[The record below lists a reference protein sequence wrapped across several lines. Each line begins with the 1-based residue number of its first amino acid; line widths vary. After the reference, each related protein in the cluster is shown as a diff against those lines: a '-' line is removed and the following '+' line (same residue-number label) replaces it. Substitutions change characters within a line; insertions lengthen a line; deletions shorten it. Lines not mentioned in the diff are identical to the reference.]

1 MLKRVAVFILLLSLI
16 VGVFPV
22 NMPSAEETDG
32 QLLAVLPT
40 NETYETIFPDD
51 TLAKTVALAAT
62 GSEDTGQIV
71 TQTDLNKV
79 TSLNITETTDLVT
92 NLEGVQYLTSMTNL
106 KAPNQDITD
115 LSPIEQLIALTN
127 VNFNGNANLEDISAL
142 YPLERLRYILLS
154 DTSVKDLTPL
164 YNYSRRSLVEI
175 DLDNLDLYNED
186 IDTVLNQIHA
196 RESDDMLHLHLNGN
210 HIIDFSS
217 IHQFGR
223 GVQTATGQTYSLPSV
238 KVGQELTLNN
248 QIIFYADYLYP
259 PSAIS
264 NNGEY
269 VEPTYSWNGSDLAD
283 YPEQVSYSWNVD
295 QGNTQFS
302 GTVTQPLTYIRIQAD
317 EAISYPKKTVK
328 TEEEFLNEVHAS
340 TTDGSVITSDFAD
353 VVDFATPGVY
363 EVTLNSVDANGLVA
377 FPVKVQVTVE
387 AKMGLP
393 VITADNE
400 ISYPKDT
407 VKTEADF
414 LQEVHAKAS
423 DGSTVTSNFDSVV
436 DLNVPGDYRVELNAA
451 NEDNAATPVY
461 VVVHVFSDQQEEGTV
476 TVHYFDEN
484 GKSLAKDVRLVG
496 EVGSAYE
503 TKAEKITGY
512 TLKETP
518 TNANGEFTSDAQTV
532 NYIYALNKKDDG
544 DKTPDNPSNPNN
556 PNNPNIPTNPS
567 APDKKDIATIVN
579 GGNNS
584 INEVA
589 KEKSIVLPKTGD
601 SNHSAPLL
609 ILGSLLLGIGILI
622 KPKK

>member
-79 TSLNITETTDLVT
+79 TYLNITETTDLVT

-154 DTSVKDLTPL
+154 DTSVKDLKPL

-269 VEPTYSWNGSDLAD
+269 VKPTYSWNGSDLAD

-302 GTVTQPLTYIRIQAD
+302 GTVTQPLTYIKIQAD

-377 FPVKVQVTVE
+377 FPEKVQVTVE
-387 AKMGLP
+387 AKMGVP

-400 ISYPKDT
+400 VSYPKDT

-518 TNANGEFTSDAQTV
+518 INANGEFTSDAQTV

-544 DKTPDNPSNPNN
+544 DKTPDNPSN

-601 SNHSAPLL
+601 SNHSVPLL

>member
-79 TSLNITETTDLVT
+79 TYLNITETTDLVT

-302 GTVTQPLTYIRIQAD
+302 GTVTQPLTYIKIQAD

-387 AKMGLP
+387 AKMGVP

-496 EVGSAYE
+496 EVGSSYE

-556 PNNPNIPTNPS
+556 PNIPTNPS

-584 INEVA
+584 TNEVA

>member
-22 NMPSAEETDG
+22 NMPSAEETDR

-79 TSLNITETTDLVT
+79 TYLNITETTDLVT

-127 VNFNGNANLEDISAL
+127 VDFNGNANLEDISAL
-142 YPLERLRYILLS
+142 YPLERLRYVLLS

-175 DLDNLDLYNED
+175 DLNNLDLYNED

-196 RESDDMLHLHLNGN
+196 RDDDMLHLHLNGN

-377 FPVKVQVTVE
+377 FPEKVQVTVE
-387 AKMGLP
+387 AKMSVP

-461 VVVHVFSDQQEEGTV
+461 VIVHVFSDQQEEGTV
-476 TVHYFDEN
+476 IVHYFDEN

-556 PNNPNIPTNPS
+556 PNIPTNPS

-584 INEVA
+584 TNEVA

>member
-142 YPLERLRYILLS
+142 YPLERLRYVLLS

-175 DLDNLDLYNED
+175 DLNNLDLYNED

-196 RESDDMLHLHLNGN
+196 RDDDMLHLHLNGN

-302 GTVTQPLTYIRIQAD
+302 GTVTQPLTYIKIQAD

-387 AKMGLP
+387 AKMGVP

-496 EVGSAYE
+496 EVGSSYE

-556 PNNPNIPTNPS
+556 PNIPTNPS

-584 INEVA
+584 TNEVA

-601 SNHSAPLL
+601 SNHSVPLL

>member
-16 VGVFPV
+16 VGVFPL

-71 TQTDLNKV
+71 IQTDLNKV

-142 YPLERLRYILLS
+142 YPLERLRYVLLS

-196 RESDDMLHLHLNGN
+196 RDSNNTLHLHLNGN

-217 IHQFGR
+217 IYQFGG
-223 GVQTATGQTYSLPSV
+223 GVHTVTGQTYSLPSV

-248 QIIFYADYLYP
+248 QIIFFADNLYP

-269 VEPTYSWNGSDLAD
+269 VEPTFSWNGSDLAD
-283 YPEQVSYSWNVD
+283 YPEQVSYSWHVD
-295 QGNTQFS
+295 QESTQFS

-328 TEEEFLNEVHAS
+328 TEEEFLNEIHAS

-387 AKMGLP
+387 AKMGVP

-400 ISYPKDT
+400 ISYPQDT

-461 VVVHVFSDQQEEGTV
+461 VIVHVFSDQQEEGTV

-518 TNANGEFTSDAQTV
+518 INANGEFTSDAQTV

-544 DKTPDNPSNPNN
+544 DKTPDNPSN

>member
-79 TSLNITETTDLVT
+79 TYLNITETTDLVT

-556 PNNPNIPTNPS
+556 PNIPTNPS

-584 INEVA
+584 TSEVA

-601 SNHSAPLL
+601 SNHSVPLL

>member
-79 TSLNITETTDLVT
+79 TYLNITETTDLVT

-154 DTSVKDLTPL
+154 DTSVKDLKPL

-302 GTVTQPLTYIRIQAD
+302 GTVTQPLTYIKIQAD

-377 FPVKVQVTVE
+377 FPEKVQVTVE
-387 AKMGLP
+387 AKMGVP

-400 ISYPKDT
+400 VSYPKDT

-503 TKAEKITGY
+503 TNAEKITGY

-544 DKTPDNPSNPNN
+544 DKTPDNPSN

>member
-40 NETYETIFPDD
+40 NETYETIFPDE

-79 TSLNITETTDLVT
+79 TYLNITETTDLVT

-127 VNFNGNANLEDISAL
+127 VDFNGNANLEDISAL
-142 YPLERLRYILLS
+142 YPLERLRYVLLS

-196 RESDDMLHLHLNGN
+196 RDSNNTLHLHLNGN

-217 IHQFGR
+217 IYQFGG
-223 GVQTATGQTYSLPSV
+223 GVHTVTGQTYSLPSV

-248 QIIFYADYLYP
+248 QIIFFADNLSP

-269 VEPTYSWNGSDLAD
+269 VEPNYSWNGSDLVD
-283 YPEQVSYSWNVD
+283 YPEQVSYSWHID

-387 AKMGLP
+387 AKMGVP

-461 VVVHVFSDQQEEGTV
+461 VIVHVFSDQQEEGTV

-518 TNANGEFTSDAQTV
+518 INANGEFTSDAQTV

-544 DKTPDNPSNPNN
+544 DKTPDNPSN

>member
-22 NMPSAEETDG
+22 NTPSAEEADG
-32 QLLAVLPT
+32 QLLEVLPT

-51 TLAKTVALAAT
+51 ALAKTVALAAT

-79 TSLNITETTDLVT
+79 TFLNITETTDLVT

-106 KAPNQDITD
+106 KAPNQNITD
-115 LSPIEQLIALTN
+115 LSPIEQLITLTE
-127 VNFNGNANLEDISAL
+127 VDFKGNANLEDISAL
-142 YPLERLRYILLS
+142 YPLERLRYVLLS

-175 DLDNLDLYNED
+175 DLDNLGLYNED

-196 RESDDMLHLHLNGN
+196 RDSNNSLHLHLTGN

-217 IHQFGR
+217 IYQFSG
-223 GVQTATGQTYSLPSV
+223 GVHTVTGQTYSLPSV

-248 QIIFYADYLYP
+248 QIIFFADNLCP

-269 VEPTYSWNGSDLAD
+269 VEPTYSWNGSDLAG
-283 YPEQVSYSWNVD
+283 YPEQVSYSWHVD

-302 GTVTQPLTYIRIQAD
+302 GTVTQPLTYIKIQAD

-340 TTDGSVITSDFAD
+340 TNDGSVITSDFAD
-353 VVDFATPGVY
+353 VVDFTTPGVY
-363 EVTLNSVDANGLVA
+363 EVTLNSEDANGLVA

-387 AKMGLP
+387 AKMGVP

-503 TKAEKITGY
+503 TNAEKITGY

-556 PNNPNIPTNPS
+556 PNIPTNPS

-584 INEVA
+584 TNEVA

>member
-79 TSLNITETTDLVT
+79 TYLNITETTDLVT

-127 VNFNGNANLEDISAL
+127 VDFNGNANLEDISAL
-142 YPLERLRYILLS
+142 YPLERLRYVLLS

-196 RESDDMLHLHLNGN
+196 RDSNNTLHLHLNGN

-217 IHQFGR
+217 IYQFGG
-223 GVQTATGQTYSLPSV
+223 GVHTVTGQTYSLPSV

-248 QIIFYADYLYP
+248 QIIFFADNLSP

-269 VEPTYSWNGSDLAD
+269 VEPNYSWNGSDLAD
-283 YPEQVSYSWNVD
+283 YPEQVSYSWHID
-295 QGNTQFS
+295 QGNTQF
-302 GTVTQPLTYIRIQAD
+302 
-317 EAISYPKKTVK
+317 
-328 TEEEFLNEVHAS
+328 FW
-340 TTDGSVITSDFAD
+340 
-353 VVDFATPGVY
+353 
-363 EVTLNSVDANGLVA
+363 NSN
-377 FPVKVQVTVE
+377 
-387 AKMGLP
+387 
-393 VITADNE
+393 
-400 ISYPKDT
+400 S
-407 VKTEADF
+407 
-414 LQEVHAKAS
+414 
-423 DGSTVTSNFDSVV
+423 
-436 DLNVPGDYRVELNAA
+436 AA
-451 NEDNAATPVY
+451 NVY
-461 VVVHVFSDQQEEGTV
+461 
-476 TVHYFDEN
+476 
-484 GKSLAKDVRLVG
+484 
-496 EVGSAYE
+496 
-503 TKAEKITGY
+503 
-512 TLKETP
+512 
-518 TNANGEFTSDAQTV
+518 
-532 NYIYALNKKDDG
+532 
-544 DKTPDNPSNPNN
+544 
-556 PNNPNIPTNPS
+556 
-567 APDKKDIATIVN
+567 
-579 GGNNS
+579 
-584 INEVA
+584 
-589 KEKSIVLPKTGD
+589 
-601 SNHSAPLL
+601 
-609 ILGSLLLGIGILI
+609 
-622 KPKK
+622 

>member
-79 TSLNITETTDLVT
+79 TYLNITETTDLVT

-154 DTSVKDLTPL
+154 DTSVKDLKPL

-302 GTVTQPLTYIRIQAD
+302 GTVTQPLTYIKIQAD

-377 FPVKVQVTVE
+377 FPEKVQVTVE
-387 AKMGLP
+387 AKMGVP

-400 ISYPKDT
+400 VSYPKDT

-503 TKAEKITGY
+503 TNAEKITGY

-556 PNNPNIPTNPS
+556 PNIPTNPS

-601 SNHSAPLL
+601 SNLSVPLL

>member
-79 TSLNITETTDLVT
+79 TYLNITETTDLVT

-142 YPLERLRYILLS
+142 YPLERLRYVLLS

-175 DLDNLDLYNED
+175 DLNNLDLYNED

-196 RESDDMLHLHLNGN
+196 RDDDMLHLHLNGN

-377 FPVKVQVTVE
+377 FPEKVQVTVE
-387 AKMGLP
+387 AKMGVP

-496 EVGSAYE
+496 EVGSSYE

-556 PNNPNIPTNPS
+556 PNIPTNPS

-584 INEVA
+584 TNEVA

-601 SNHSAPLL
+601 SNHSVPLL
-609 ILGSLLLGIGILI
+609 ILGSLLLEIGILI

>member
-79 TSLNITETTDLVT
+79 TYLNITETTDLVT

-302 GTVTQPLTYIRIQAD
+302 GTVTQPLTYIKIQAD

-387 AKMGLP
+387 AKMGVP

-556 PNNPNIPTNPS
+556 PNIPTNPS

-584 INEVA
+584 TSEVA

-601 SNHSAPLL
+601 SNHSVPLL

>member
-79 TSLNITETTDLVT
+79 TYLNITETTDLVT

-154 DTSVKDLTPL
+154 DTSVKDLKPL

-269 VEPTYSWNGSDLAD
+269 VKPTYSWNGSDLAD

-302 GTVTQPLTYIRIQAD
+302 GTVTQPLTYIKIQAD

-377 FPVKVQVTVE
+377 FPEKVQVTVE
-387 AKMGLP
+387 AKMGVP

-400 ISYPKDT
+400 VSYPKDT

-556 PNNPNIPTNPS
+556 PNIPTNPS

-601 SNHSAPLL
+601 SNHSVPLL

>member
-40 NETYETIFPDD
+40 NETYETIFPDE

-92 NLEGVQYLTSMTNL
+92 NLEGVQYLTSMTHL

-142 YPLERLRYILLS
+142 YPLERLRYVLLS

-196 RESDDMLHLHLNGN
+196 RDSNNMLHLHLNGN

-217 IHQFGR
+217 IYQFGG
-223 GVQTATGQTYSLPSV
+223 GVHTVTGQTYSLPSV

-248 QIIFYADYLYP
+248 QIIFHADYLYP

-283 YPEQVSYSWNVD
+283 YPEQVSYSWHVD

-387 AKMGLP
+387 AKMGVP

-556 PNNPNIPTNPS
+556 PNIPTNPS

-579 GGNNS
+579 DGNNS
-584 INEVA
+584 TSEVA

>member
-79 TSLNITETTDLVT
+79 TYLNITETTDLVT

-377 FPVKVQVTVE
+377 FPEKVQVTVE
-387 AKMGLP
+387 SKMGVP

-556 PNNPNIPTNPS
+556 PNIPTNPS

-601 SNHSAPLL
+601 SNHSVPLL

>member
-283 YPEQVSYSWNVD
+283 YPEQVSYLWNVD

-302 GTVTQPLTYIRIQAD
+302 GTVTQPLTYIKIQAD

-387 AKMGLP
+387 TKMGVP

-496 EVGSAYE
+496 EVGSSYE

-556 PNNPNIPTNPS
+556 PNIPTNPS

-584 INEVA
+584 TNEVA

>member
-16 VGVFPV
+16 VGVFPL

-71 TQTDLNKV
+71 IQTDLNKV

-142 YPLERLRYILLS
+142 YPLERLRYVLLS

-196 RESDDMLHLHLNGN
+196 RDSNNTLHLHLNGN

-217 IHQFGR
+217 IYQFGG
-223 GVQTATGQTYSLPSV
+223 GVHTVTGQTYSLPSV

-248 QIIFYADYLYP
+248 QIIFFADNLYP

-269 VEPTYSWNGSDLAD
+269 VEPTFSWNGSDLAD
-283 YPEQVSYSWNVD
+283 YPEQVSYSWHVD
-295 QGNTQFS
+295 QESTQFS

-328 TEEEFLNEVHAS
+328 TEEEFLNEIHAS

-387 AKMGLP
+387 AKMGVP

-400 ISYPKDT
+400 ISYPQDT

-461 VVVHVFSDQQEEGTV
+461 VIVHVFSDQQEEGTV

-484 GKSLAKDVRLVG
+484 GKSLAKDVRMVG

-556 PNNPNIPTNPS
+556 PNIPTNPS

-579 GGNNS
+579 VGNNS

>member
-79 TSLNITETTDLVT
+79 TYLNITETTDLVT

-154 DTSVKDLTPL
+154 DTSVKDLKPL

-302 GTVTQPLTYIRIQAD
+302 GTVTQPLTYIKIQAD

-377 FPVKVQVTVE
+377 FPEKVQVTVE
-387 AKMGLP
+387 AKMGVP

-400 ISYPKDT
+400 VSYPKDT

-461 VVVHVFSDQQEEGTV
+461 VIVHVFSDQQEEGTV

-512 TLKETP
+512 TLKEKP

-544 DKTPDNPSNPNN
+544 DKTPDNPSN

>member
-556 PNNPNIPTNPS
+556 PNIPTNPS

-584 INEVA
+584 TSEVA

-601 SNHSAPLL
+601 SNHSVPLL

>member
-142 YPLERLRYILLS
+142 YPLERLRYVLLS

-196 RESDDMLHLHLNGN
+196 RDSNNMLHLHLNGN

-217 IHQFGR
+217 IYQFGG
-223 GVQTATGQTYSLPSV
+223 GVHTVTGQTYSLPSV

-248 QIIFYADYLYP
+248 QIIFHADYLYP

-269 VEPTYSWNGSDLAD
+269 VEPTYSWNGTDLAD
-283 YPEQVSYSWNVD
+283 YPEQVSYSWHVD

-363 EVTLNSVDANGLVA
+363 EVTLNSVDANDLVA

-387 AKMGLP
+387 AKMGVP

-496 EVGSAYE
+496 EVGSSYE

-556 PNNPNIPTNPS
+556 PNIPTNPS

-584 INEVA
+584 TNEVA

>member
-79 TSLNITETTDLVT
+79 TYLNITETTDLVT

-302 GTVTQPLTYIRIQAD
+302 GTVTQPLTYIKIQAD

-387 AKMGLP
+387 AKMGVP

-556 PNNPNIPTNPS
+556 PNIPTNPS

-584 INEVA
+584 TNEVA

-601 SNHSAPLL
+601 SNHSVPLL

>member
-79 TSLNITETTDLVT
+79 TYLNITETTDLVT

-142 YPLERLRYILLS
+142 YPLERLRYVLLS

-377 FPVKVQVTVE
+377 FPEKVQVTVE
-387 AKMGLP
+387 SKMGVP

-496 EVGSAYE
+496 EVGSSYE

-556 PNNPNIPTNPS
+556 PNIPTNPS

-584 INEVA
+584 TNEVA

>member
-79 TSLNITETTDLVT
+79 TYLNITETTDLVT

-115 LSPIEQLIALTN
+115 LSPIEQLSALTN

-142 YPLERLRYILLS
+142 YPLERLRYVLLS

-175 DLDNLDLYNED
+175 DLNNLDLYNED

-196 RESDDMLHLHLNGN
+196 RDDDMLHLHLNGN

-377 FPVKVQVTVE
+377 FPEKVQVTVE
-387 AKMGLP
+387 AKMSVP

-544 DKTPDNPSNPNN
+544 DKTPDNPSNPN
-556 PNNPNIPTNPS
+556 IPTNPS

-584 INEVA
+584 TNEVA

>member
-556 PNNPNIPTNPS
+556 PNIPTNPS